1 MPEQVSVKKRRIPD
15 AIEKVSNRTK
25 AAILL
30 VALGS
35 ESSSKIFR
43 ELSSEEVE
51 VITREISSLGSVPS
65 EIMQKVVAEFYQM
78 VKAQQYIAMG
88 GLDYAHEV
96 LEQAL
101 GPEAALDIVQRVRR
115 SMQVTGFNVLR
126 EVDPNQLLS
135 FIQKEHPQTIALVLA
150 QIEPDQSGAI
160 LNDLPVELQK
170 EVIHR
175 FATMD
180 SVSQDTVQQV
190 EQILESR
197 IDFSQGGEKLGGVK
211 QAAEILNM
219 LGRTS
224 EKKIL
229 EGIAQEDPEL
239 ATEIKNLMFVFED
252 IITLDDRSIQRILKE
267 VDTQVL
273 TLALK
278 AVSDETKERILQNM
292 SKRASEMLL
301 EEIEFMGPVRLSEV
315 ENAQR
320 QIVDTILRLDE
331 EGEIIIKTE
340 GGKEDIVD

>member
-1 MPEQVSVKKRRIPD
+1 MPEDVALKKKKIPD
-15 AIEKVSNRTK
+15 DIEKISSRTK

-35 ESSSKIFR
+35 ETSSKIFR

-65 EIMQKVVAEFYQM
+65 EVMQQVVGEFYQM

-101 GPEAALDIVQRVRR
+101 GPEAALDVVQRVRR
-115 SMQVTGFNVLR
+115 SMQVSGFNVLR

-160 LNDLPVELQK
+160 LNDLPVDLQK

-219 LGRTS
+219 LGRSS

-239 ATEIKNLMFVFED
+239 ATDIKNLMFVFED

-278 AVSDETKERILQNM
+278 AVSDETKERVLQNM